1 MTVVLE
7 LSCLISETIKAAC
20 WTVYQVREDLTPRL
34 NQNIYFM
41 MIKLV
46 MFQHGNII
54 CGGDSEEA
62 GQTCVNLSDG
72 FWNVSHQLERRR
84 RDHTNWMTSSGLIL
98 MGGYWSGQTTDL
110 LLNNGSTQERFNLK
124 HQSRCVKKII
134 LTYLSVSLFQSLLCN
149 WWRYKFSLNRRDLL
163 QQNNLQIQPFR
174 TFTRSWQPQYWA
186 S

>member
-1 MTVVLE
+1 
-7 LSCLISETIKAAC
+7 
-20 WTVYQVREDLTPRL
+20 
-34 NQNIYFM
+34 
-41 MIKLV
+41 

-124 HQSRCVKKII
+124 HQSRCVKKI
-134 LTYLSVSLFQSLLCN
+134 LF
-149 WWRYKFSLNRRDLL
+149 
-163 QQNNLQIQPFR
+163 
-174 TFTRSWQPQYWA
+174 T
-186 S
+186 